1 MHFLKYPES
10 RFRGWNFLRKFQ
22 GPLRAPGK
30 SLVPTLLRSKWSQ
43 NPLVAAIGSGASLRF
58 GIADRELWSSNL
70 SSVHFSL
77 HNQRRCLTGQAPSKK
92 FPIGANG
99 VNFGFDFLKFRTQS
113 GDSEFSRL
121 QQLIMDDLMDF
132 GTQNES
138 SGACLR
144 QNVGHVC
151 EKCERILKI
160 SNFKI
165 KKSAN
170 QSLNFLSRSFLSGS

>member
-1 MHFLKYPES
+1 MFLCIFLKLGLVFDPSPE
-10 RFRGWNFLRKFQ
+10 
-22 GPLRAPGK
+22 A
-30 SLVPTLLRSKWSQ
+30 
-43 NPLVAAIGSGASLRF
+43 LVAAIGSGASLRF

-77 HNQRRCLTGQAPSKK
+77 HNQRRCFTGQAPSKK
-92 FPIGANG
+92 SPIGANG
-99 VNFGFDFLKFRTQS
+99 VNFGFHFLQFRTCS
-113 GDSEFSRL
+113 GDSEFSGL
-121 QQLIMDDLMDF
+121 QQLIMDDLTDL
-132 GTQNES
+132 GTQKES

-144 QNVGHVC
+144 PNVGHVC

-170 QSLNFLSRSFLSGS
+170 QSLIFLSRSFLSGL